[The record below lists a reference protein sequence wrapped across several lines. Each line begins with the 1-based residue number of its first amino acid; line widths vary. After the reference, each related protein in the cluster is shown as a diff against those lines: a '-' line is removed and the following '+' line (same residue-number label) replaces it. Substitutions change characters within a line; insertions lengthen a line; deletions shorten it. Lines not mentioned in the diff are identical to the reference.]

1 VGATVFDGT
10 GAPPI
15 LDAVIIV
22 SDGRIEEIGPPD
34 LVKVPARALELRLD
48 GRWVIPGLIDAHVHL
63 ESWSLARFLAYG
75 VTSVRALGGDHDQ
88 VVALRDSV
96 LLGALPGPRVYIS
109 GPMVDGR
116 PATWPGATEVQ
127 NANAARRAVDD
138 RVLIGAAQVKVY
150 TKLNRRLLEP
160 LVDEATALQIPVAA
174 HLGKVDALTAAQ
186 LGVRSL
192 EHMSGVVE
200 ATLADPTRLYRAH
213 DDFFAGW
220 KMFERS
226 WVTLDSADQ
235 HRVARALAATDVTV
249 VPTLVLHEAY
259 GHLDDGEY
267 IAQLDLAG
275 VPQSVREAWD
285 IPDLIERA
293 GISSRDFTVF
303 RSSRPAQDRFLRL
316 FRRAGGAVAAGT
328 DAPNQLLAPGASL
341 HRELELLVA
350 AGLSNEEALLAA
362 TREAAT
368 VLNSDSIG
376 VLKAGASADL
386 LVLDGD
392 PLADIANVRLIER
405 IVLRGVSFHPD
416 EFKSD
421 WEG

>member
-1 VGATVFDGT
+1 
-10 GAPPI
+10 
-15 LDAVIIV
+15 
-22 SDGRIEEIGPPD
+22 
-34 LVKVPARALELRLD
+34 
-48 GRWVIPGLIDAHVHL
+48 
-63 ESWSLARFLAYG
+63 
-75 VTSVRALGGDHDQ
+75 
-88 VVALRDSV
+88 
-96 LLGALPGPRVYIS
+96 
-109 GPMVDGR
+109 
-116 PATWPGATEVQ
+116 
-127 NANAARRAVDD
+127 
-138 RVLIGAAQVKVY
+138 
-150 TKLNRRLLEP
+150 
-160 LVDEATALQIPVAA
+160 
-174 HLGKVDALTAAQ
+174 
-186 LGVRSL
+186 
-192 EHMSGVVE
+192 
-200 ATLADPTRLYRAH
+200 
-213 DDFFAGW
+213 
-220 KMFERS
+220 MFERS